1 MIEPA
6 LGGAVVFSVK
16 LALPFN
22 GRTALNVTE
31 QTSAGAAPVQLTA
44 DTPVPAE
51 APTYATPAGNCS
63 LIVTTWPT
71 AAGVW
76 PLLLIVKLYARLLP
90 VTTVAGADLVAVRFI
105 GVFTVVPALAQL
117 VVVLLV
123 HPLVPGSTGVP
134 LPLVLVLA

>member
-1 MIEPA
+1 M
-6 LGGAVVFSVK
+6 
-16 LALPFN
+16 
-22 GRTALNVTE
+22 
-31 QTSAGAAPVQLTA
+31 QLTA

-90 VTTVAGADLVAVRFI
+90 VTTVAGADLVAVKLI
-105 GVFTVVPALAQL
+105 GVFTVVLAFAQL

-123 HPLVPGSTGVP
+123 QPLVPGSTGVP
-134 LPLVLVLA
+134 LPLLLVLA